1 MKRARFKVNAVAR
14 SENFE
19 QHRNYL
25 IKSGKLTIKS
35 KKAKPHI
42 RVFGEL
48 MAIPQSKVQSLKQ
61 FDIIWK

>member
-14 SENFE
+14 SANFE

-35 KKAKPHI
+35 KEAKPYI